1 MSGPQGIWTK
11 LDKGYS
17 LSRGLAKGAVAMDWG
32 EGPVGEVSPGE
43 RGLLRSFGRSVQ
55 TSQALPSVE
64 GGGATERNTAEEK
77 PPDQ

>member
-1 MSGPQGIWTK
+1 
-11 LDKGYS
+11 
-17 LSRGLAKGAVAMDWG
+17 MDWG

-64 GGGATERNTAEEK
+64 GGGATERRQVPPPPPFFIGQECHHRGEGHTAWK
-77 PPDQ
+77 HLDPCRPGHTP